1 MSGQGNFLPHVCSN
15 NSYQYSAQTLVCT
28 DQPYTGQF
36 GLDGTKVTSITQM
49 LEDKKGCR
57 GHYKCLQLKLY
68 NINHAG
74 GCFVQYY
81 QIVCMHHVKVRIF
94 INFFTLIQFTYIC
107 TSMHAYTLTHAH
119 VCTRVHTYIH
129 ILGD

>member
-81 QIVCMHHVKVRIF
+81 QIVCMYHVKARILYQ
-94 INFFTLIQFTYIC
+94 FFPPNTVYVH
-107 TSMHAYTLTHAH
+107 MHIHACIH
-119 VCTRVHTYIH
+119 TNTRTCVHTCTHIH
-129 ILGD
+129 THTR